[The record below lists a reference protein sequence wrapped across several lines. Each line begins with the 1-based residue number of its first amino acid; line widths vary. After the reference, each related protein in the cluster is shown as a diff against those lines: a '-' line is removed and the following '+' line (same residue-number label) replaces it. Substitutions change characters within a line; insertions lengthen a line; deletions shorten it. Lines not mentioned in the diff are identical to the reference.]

1 MNRDTTHEFTT
12 VFADELTAPMEKAF
26 AAFEQMYPSFTA
38 TQVLDDLRASDYARL
53 DRQQQIYLDYTG
65 GGLYAESQ
73 LRQHMTMLQNGVLG
87 NPHSQNPTSL
97 TMTDLVERARAYVL
111 EYFNASPSEYE
122 LIFTPNASGALKLV
136 GEAYPFA
143 PGGRYMLTFDNHNS
157 VNGIREFAR
166 AKGAIVTYIP
176 LTKPELR
183 VDTDKL
189 TTALEQAEPNQHN
202 LLAYPAQSN
211 FSGVQH
217 SLEWIEAAH
226 AQGWDVLVDGAAF
239 VPTNRLDLQRWQ
251 PDFVS
256 LSFYKLFGYPT
267 GIGCLLARKTA
278 LCKLQRPWFAGGTIM
293 ITSVQGEGWH
303 WLINGS
309 AGFEDG
315 TINYLNIPA
324 VEIGLKHIA
333 TLGIETIHERVRC
346 LTGWL
351 LNNLLNLYHSNGMPV
366 VRVYGPPN
374 LEKRGGTIAFNLLD
388 SQGHF
393 FDYRRVE
400 MLASR
405 VNISLRTGCF
415 CNPGT
420 GEIIHDLT
428 RDEMESCFTG
438 NPISFE
444 ALFELA
450 KQSGKSPSAIRI
462 SVGLVT
468 NFADIYRFMHFIE
481 TFVNREAYEINSL
494 PVIAT
499 TGSLSRDAA

>member
-1 MNRDTTHEFTT
+1 MNHDITHQSTTGL
-12 VFADELTAPMEKAF
+12 ADELAAPMERAF
-26 AAFEQMYPSFTA
+26 AAFQQMYPSVMT

-53 DRQQQIYLDYTG
+53 DQQQQIYLDYTG

-73 LRQHMTMLQNGVLG
+73 VRQHLAMLQNGVFG

-97 TMTDLVERARAYVL
+97 AMTDLVERGRAYVF
-111 EYFNASPSEYE
+111 EYFNALPSEYE
-122 LIFTPNASGALKLV
+122 VIFTPNASGALKLV

-143 PGGRYMLTFDNHNS
+143 PGGRYTLTFDNHNS

-166 AKGAIVTYIP
+166 AKGATVTYIP

-183 VDTDKL
+183 VDAEQL
-189 TTALEQAEPNQHN
+189 AAALELAEPSQHN

-217 SLEWIEAAH
+217 SLEWIEVAQ
-226 AQGWDVLVDGAAF
+226 AQGWDVLVDCAAF
-239 VPTNRLDLQRWQ
+239 APTNRLDLQRWQ
-251 PDFVS
+251 PDFVC
-256 LSFYKLFGYPT
+256 LSFYKIFGYPT

-278 LCKLQRPWFAGGTIM
+278 LRKLQRPWFAGGTIM

-303 WLINGS
+303 WLIDGS

-333 TLGIETIHERVRC
+333 ALGIETIHERVSS

-351 LNNLLNLYHSNGMPV
+351 LDNLLGLRHSNGMPL
-366 VRVYGPPN
+366 VRIYGPQN
-374 LEKRGGTIAFNLLD
+374 LEKRGGTIAFSLLD
-388 SQGHF
+388 SKGRF

-400 MLASR
+400 MLANH

-420 GEIIHDLT
+420 GEIAHNLT
-428 RDEMESCFTG
+428 RDEMASCFAG
-438 NPISFE
+438 DPLSFE
-444 ALFELA
+444 QLFELA
-450 KQSGKSPSAIRI
+450 QKDGKSPSAIRI

-468 NFADIYRFMHFIE
+468 NFADVYRFMRFIA
-481 TFVNREAYEINSL
+481 TFVNREVDEINSL
-494 PVIAT
+494 PVRAK
-499 TGSLSRDAA
+499 SDALRRDTA